1 MSFFAYAVGVWLVL
15 AGILGVVRSRNL
27 VHTVVCVSV
36 AQSGTYVVL
45 LTVGYQKGAV
55 APIFGTSTAPGTPV
69 VDPVVQALTLT
80 DIVVSA
86 TVTALLLALVVQV
99 AKRHGTVV
107 PDELHALRG

>member
-15 AGILGVVRSRNL
+15 VGILGVVRSGNL
-27 VHTVVCVSV
+27 IHTVVCVAV
-36 AQSGTYVVL
+36 AQSGTYVLL
-45 LTVGYQKGAV
+45 LTIGYQSGAV
-55 APIFGTSTAPGTPV
+55 APIFGPNTPPRTPV
-69 VDPVVQALTLT
+69 VDPMVQAMTLT